1 MYIYIYIYIYMY
13 IYIYVYIYIHI
24 ERLNFFELSS
34 TAIRHGEPRVN
45 PIHSLGLLVT
55 NSNAVNDAVKP
66 S

>member
-1 MYIYIYIYIYMY
+1 MY